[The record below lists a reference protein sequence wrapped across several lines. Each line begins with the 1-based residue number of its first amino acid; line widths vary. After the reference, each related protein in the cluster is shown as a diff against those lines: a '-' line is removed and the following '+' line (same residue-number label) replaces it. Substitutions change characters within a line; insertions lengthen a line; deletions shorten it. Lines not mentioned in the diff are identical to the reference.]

1 MSNYY
6 TQTSQ
11 KIELIPS
18 HAIFA
23 LTAYKCLTD
32 TSLDFSSESTPPAV
46 QYPLAAY
53 ELARKVGLSED
64 GGYTKDNFSIPFILT
79 PGIGGLQIQHDE
91 SIDID
96 KAALFVQLLFKHFDL
111 DTYLYFDVSYSTS
124 SDEIDG
130 FGGGAV
136 FITKDSITSMSTESW
151 IGEQIR
157 QFHESK
163 TKEQSL

>member
-6 TQTSQ
+6 TQSSQ
-11 KIELIPS
+11 VIELVPS
-18 HAIFA
+18 QSIFA
-23 LTAYKCLTD
+23 LVAYKCLTD
-32 TSLDFSSESTPPAV
+32 QSLDFLSESTAPTE

-53 ELARKVGLSED
+53 ELARKVALSED

-79 PGIGGLQIQHDE
+79 PGFGGLQIQHDE

-111 DTYLYFDVSYSTS
+111 DKYLYFDVSYSTS
-124 SDEIDG
+124 SDEVDG
-130 FGGGAV
+130 FGGGAF

-157 QFHESK
+157 QFDESK